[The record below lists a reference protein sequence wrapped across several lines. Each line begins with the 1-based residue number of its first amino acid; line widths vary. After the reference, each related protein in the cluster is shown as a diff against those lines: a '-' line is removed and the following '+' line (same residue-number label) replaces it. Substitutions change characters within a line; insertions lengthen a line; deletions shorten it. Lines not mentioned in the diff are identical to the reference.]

1 MTVLTCKIPDDLDSR
16 LEELAR
22 RTKMPKSKVV
32 RKVLEEAV
40 QKCSKNG
47 TAFDLVKDLCGSL
60 SGPSDLATNP
70 KYLEGLGG

>member
-22 RTKMPKSKVV
+22 RAKMPKSKVV
-32 RKVLEEAV
+32 RKVLEAAV
-40 QKCSKNG
+40 QARSKNG